1 MHTQMYT
8 SQAPAFSFL
17 PMANSMAGGSAWTPA
32 ATSKTQDKVFGTDLQ
47 QVQLHWKQHP
57 LPYN

>member
-1 MHTQMYT
+1 MYT